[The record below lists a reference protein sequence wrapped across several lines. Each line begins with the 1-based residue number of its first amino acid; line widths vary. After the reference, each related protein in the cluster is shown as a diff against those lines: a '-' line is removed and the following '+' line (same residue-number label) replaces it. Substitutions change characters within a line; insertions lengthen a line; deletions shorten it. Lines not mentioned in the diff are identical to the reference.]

1 MQSLKIV
8 ITGGPSTG
16 KSSLL
21 KALSRY
27 KVPCFEEISR
37 QVTLEARQHGV
48 SQLFVEDPLH
58 FSQKLLDARI
68 KQYEASL
75 VVENPFVFFDRG
87 IPDVKAYLN
96 FAKTPH
102 PDFFHQAALDLR
114 YDCVFILPL
123 WEEIY
128 TTDSERY
135 ESFSQALE
143 IQWHLQS
150 YYNTLGYEPIEV
162 PIGIVEERIAF
173 IKHKLEAAFQLS
185 PF

>member
-1 MQSLKIV
+1 LQSLKIV

-21 KALSRY
+21 KALSLY
-27 KVPCFEEISR
+27 EVPCFEEISR

-48 SQLFVEDPLH
+48 TQLFVEDPLH

-68 KQYEASL
+68 KQYKASL
-75 VVENPFVFFDRG
+75 AIENPFVFFDRG

-102 PDFFHQAALDLR
+102 PNFFHQAGLDFR

-135 ESFSQALE
+135 ENFSQALE
-143 IQWHLQS
+143 IQLQLQS
-150 YYNTLGYEPIEV
+150 YYTSLGYKPIEV
-162 PIGIVEERIAF
+162 PIGLVAERIEF
-173 IKHKLEAAFQLS
+173 IKQKLEAKFRVS